1 MPKTLIVYYTLT
13 GHTRQIAEAIAAAHD
28 ADLEAIADTF
38 NRDTG
43 LGRFRSALEGL
54 CGLRTGIAPIKHDP
68 DDYDLVVVGTPIW
81 AARLS
86 SPVRTYLTQQRAEL
100 PRMAFFSTHGGM
112 GGGWALNSM
121 AKITGQTPI
130 AQMVIAERQ
139 LDTPVAQAKIA
150 QFVEQIGVS

>member
-1 MPKTLIVYYTLT
+1 MSKTLIVYYSLT

-28 ADLEAIADTF
+28 ADLEVIADTF

-43 LGRFRSALEGL
+43 LGRFRSALEGFL
-54 CGLRTGIAPIKHDP
+54 GLRAGIAPVKHDP
-68 DDYDLVVVGTPIW
+68 ADYDLVVVGTPIW

-86 SPVRTYLTQQRAEL
+86 SPVRAYLTQQRGAL
-100 PRMAFFSTHGGM
+100 KRVAFFSTHGGL
-112 GGGWALNSM
+112 GGGWSLNSM

-139 LDTPVAQAKIA
+139 LNTAVAQEKIA
-150 QFVEQIGVS
+150 EFARQIGT